1 MIKIFKVV
9 FFLSI
14 ASFFLNCT
22 ENKENNILNPEQ
34 LQLDSISNVKEYNI
48 NDYNQIG
55 LHNIVLK
62 TKFESKKILFIFSA
76 DLVDENGVKFKAITP
91 YPLSPSIYDHITF
104 KFYDKDGF
112 AIAKDTIK
120 LREITKIVDQKGN
133 AIKLQC
139 DGEFKSLNKELYL
152 KIKNIDFEWNF

>member
-1 MIKIFKVV
+1 MT
-9 FFLSI
+9 
-14 ASFFLNCT
+14 SFFLNCT
-22 ENKENNILNPEQ
+22 ENKENNSLKSEQ
-34 LQLDSISNVKEYNI
+34 LQLDSIANVKEYNL

-62 TKFESKKILFIFSA
+62 TKFESKKVLFIFSA
-76 DLVDENGVKFKAITP
+76 DLVDENGVRFKAVTP
-91 YPLSPSIYDHITF
+91 YPISPSIYDHLTF

-120 LREITKIVDQKGN
+120 LREITKIVNQKGN
-133 AIKLQC
+133 AIQIKC
-139 DGEFKSLNKELYL
+139 DGEFKSLNKDLYL